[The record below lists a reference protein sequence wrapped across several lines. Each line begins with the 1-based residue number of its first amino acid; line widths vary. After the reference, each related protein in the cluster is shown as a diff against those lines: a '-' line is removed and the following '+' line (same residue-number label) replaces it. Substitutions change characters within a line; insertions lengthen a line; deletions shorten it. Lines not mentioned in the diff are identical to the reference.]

1 MTRPHRPRTRDRRAL
16 RLAGASGLVGVVV
29 LGLGASVAESAEAP
43 GQASSYEG
51 VASAEGFRFSFGA
64 PGFAAVDTF
73 ADGGGPVSQSVIDG
87 LGNSRAFAS
96 LPYPGDLAISG
107 PGLVAGLT
115 GLPSPPAYPF
125 YVSSSHPTT
134 PEAKVA
140 QPGYELAAT
149 SGEQSSK
156 GSTVT
161 GGGSADGKSAIGKT
175 VTVADASRDA
185 ASGTVAAVAT
195 GTADLIDIGGVLRVA
210 QVDAL
215 AKVTRSPGAEPA
227 REATFVVNG
236 VTIAGQAVGFSE
248 KGFTL
253 AGTNTPL
260 PKDNPLLQALAQ
272 AKITVQYLARV
283 DNPDGVVSPGLVV
296 RQEQATPGG
305 PTLVFRY
312 VFGQMAA
319 SATASG
325 SPASIGDALPT
336 LDTGPSESEVGG
348 LPASTATPA
357 LPDPSRGTNFPAAGT
372 ADTGAAGSS
381 GTGSGTASDESSAA
395 TTTEPPPAEAAPVA
409 ETPPGNTVQEA
420 APISGTPMALVDTSS
435 IYLILVAGA
444 TVALLGG
451 TVLRL
456 MGVKLKWT
464 S

>member
-1 MTRPHRPRTRDRRAL
+1 MMRPHRPRTRDTRAL
-16 RLAGASGLVGVVV
+16 RLAAASGLLGVVV
-29 LGLGASVAESAEAP
+29 LGVSANVAESAEAP
-43 GQASSYEG
+43 GPASSYEG
-51 VASAEGFRFSFGA
+51 VASAEGFRVTVGA

-73 ADGGGPVSQSVIDG
+73 VDGGGPVSQSVIDG

-96 LPYPGDLAISG
+96 LPYPGDLAITG

-140 QPGYELAAT
+140 QPGYELSAT

-161 GGGSADGKSAIGKT
+161 GGGSADGKSSIGKT
-175 VTVADASRDA
+175 VTVADAGRDA
-185 ASGTVAAVAT
+185 ASATVTAAAT
-195 GTADLIDIGGVLRVA
+195 GTADLIDIGGVLRIA

-227 REATFVVNG
+227 REATFTVNG

-283 DNPDGVVSPGLVV
+283 DNPDGVVSPGLVI

-305 PTLVFRY
+305 PTMVFRY

-325 SPASIGDALPT
+325 SPASIGDALPS
-336 LDTGPSESEVGG
+336 LGTGPSDTPVVSP
-348 LPASTATPA
+348 PASTAT
-357 LPDPSRGTNFPAAGT
+357 AAGT
-372 ADTGAAGSS
+372 APSNSTEALAGGGVDTASAGNAGGSS
-381 GTGSGTASDESSAA
+381 PESYDSSAT

-409 ETPPGNTVQEA
+409 ESPPGNTVQEA
-420 APISGTPMALVDTSS
+420 APISGTPRALVDTSS